1 MRATALLIT
10 VAALTASPASAQPPR
25 GPEPP
30 TVVTNGRAIVKR
42 APDRAF
48 VSFATETR
56 ASKPDQ
62 AQKDNARAMDKVR
75 GELRDQKIP
84 DEAVRTTSFNLR
96 EDVDWVN
103 GKRVPR
109 GYVVSNVIEVRVDA
123 LDGLGSLLD
132 QVVQAGATSVGG
144 IRFDLKDRDG
154 AEREALRLAVAD
166 ARARAEAAASGAGV
180 RVVRVQ
186 TIDEQGAVED
196 PAPDAHDADGGGDGR
211 RCAADARGRRRD
223 RRSRRRSG
231 SPPSLNPAELKVP
244 STVERFDRTRHRQS
258 LNSTWHL

>member
-1 MRATALLIT
+1 MRVTGSLIAI
-10 VAALTASPASAQPPR
+10 VLLTAPSTWAQPPR
-25 GPEPP
+25 SPEPP

-75 GELRDQKIP
+75 AELRDQRVP
-84 DEAVRTTSFNLR
+84 DEAIRTTSFNLR

-123 LDGLGSLLD
+123 LDSLGNLLD
-132 QVVQAGATSVGG
+132 EVVQAGATSVGG

-166 ARARAEAAASGAGV
+166 ARARAEAAVSGAGV
-180 RVVRVQ
+180 RIVRIQ
-186 TIDEQGAVED
+186 TIDEQGAGEI
-196 PAPDAHDADGGGDGR
+196 PRPMPMMRMEAAM
-211 RCAADARGRRRD
+211 AADAPQTPVAAGEIEIQAMVRLTAIIDAR
-223 RRSRRRSG
+223 
-231 SPPSLNPAELKVP
+231 
-244 STVERFDRTRHRQS
+244 
-258 LNSTWHL
+258 

>member
-1 MRATALLIT
+1 MRAFASL
-10 VAALTASPASAQPPR
+10 VAIVLLTASSAAAQPPR

-48 VSFATETR
+48 VSLATETR

-62 AQKDNARAMDKVR
+62 AQKDNARAMEKVR
-75 GELRDQKIP
+75 EELRGQKIP
-84 DEAVRTTSFNLR
+84 DEAIRTTSFNLR

-123 LDGLGSLLD
+123 LESLGGLLD
-132 QVVQAGATSVGG
+132 EVVQAGATSVGG
-144 IRFDLKDRDG
+144 IRFDLKDRDS

-166 ARARAEAAASGAGV
+166 ARARAEAAAAGAGV
-180 RVVRVQ
+180 RIVRVQ
-186 TIDEQGAVED
+186 TIDEQGAAEI
-196 PAPDAHDADGGGDGR
+196 PRPIPMMRMEAAM
-211 RCAADARGRRRD
+211 AADAPQTPVAAGEIEIQ
-223 RRSRRRSG
+223 
-231 SPPSLNPAELKVP
+231 A
-244 STVERFDRTRHRQS
+244 TVRLTAIIEPR
-258 LNSTWHL
+258 

>member
-1 MRATALLIT
+1 MNSILALQAELGTEGRILMRATASLIA
-10 VAALTASPASAQPPR
+10 VVMLTASSAGAQPPR

-30 TVVTNGRAIVKR
+30 TVVTNGQAIVKR

-62 AQKDNARAMDKVR
+62 AQKDNARAMEKVR
-75 GELRDQKIP
+75 SELRDQKIP
-84 DEAVRTTSFNLR
+84 DDAIRTTSFNLR

-109 GYVVSNVIEVRVDA
+109 GYAVSNVIEVRVDEIES
-123 LDGLGSLLD
+123 LGSLLD
-132 QVVQAGATSVGG
+132 DVVGAGATSVSG

-166 ARARAEAAASGAGV
+166 ARARAEAAAAGAGV
-180 RVVRVQ
+180 RIVRVQ
-186 TIDEQGAVED
+186 TIEEQGSAQVPRPMPMMRME
-196 PAPDAHDADGGGDGR
+196 AAM
-211 RCAADARGRRRD
+211 AADA
-223 RRSRRRSG
+223 
-231 SPPSLNPAELKVP
+231 PPTPVAAGEIEIQA
-244 STVERFDRTRHRQS
+244 TVRLTAIIDAR
-258 LNSTWHL
+258 

>member
-62 AQKDNARAMDKVR
+62 AQQDNARAMEKVR

-109 GYVVSNVIEVRVDA
+109 GYVVSNVIEVRVDT

-132 QVVQAGATSVGG
+132 QVVKA
-144 IRFDLKDRDG
+144 
-154 AEREALRLAVAD
+154 
-166 ARARAEAAASGAGV
+166 ARPRSAASGSTSRTGTAPNARPCV
-180 RVVRVQ
+180 WRWPMPAR
-186 TIDEQGAVED
+186 APKRRR
-196 PAPDAHDADGGGDGR
+196 PAPASAS
-211 RCAADARGRRRD
+211 CAS
-223 RRSRRRSG
+223 RRSTSRARSR
-231 SPPSLNPAELKVP
+231 SRA
-244 STVERFDRTRHRQS
+244 RCR
-258 LNSTWHL
+258 

>member
-1 MRATALLIT
+1 MRATQSLIA
-10 VAALTASPASAQPPR
+10 VVMLSASSAWAQPPR

-48 VSFATETR
+48 LSLATETR

-62 AQKDNARAMDKVR
+62 AQKDNARAMEKVR
-75 GELRDQKIP
+75 NELRSQRIP
-84 DEAVRTTSFNLR
+84 DEAIRTTSFNLR

-103 GKRVPR
+103 HKRVAR
-109 GYVVSNVIEVRVDA
+109 GYVVSNAIEVRVDA
-123 LDGLGSLLD
+123 LDSLGELID
-132 QVVQAGATSVGG
+132 EIVQAGATSVGG

-166 ARARAEAAASGAGV
+166 ARARAEAAAAGAGV

-186 TIDEQGAVED
+186 TIDEQGSAEIPRPMAMMRMEATVVN
-196 PAPDAHDADGGGDGR
+196 DAAQTPV
-211 RCAADARGRRRD
+211 AAGEIEIQATVRLTAIIEAR
-223 RRSRRRSG
+223 
-231 SPPSLNPAELKVP
+231 
-244 STVERFDRTRHRQS
+244 
-258 LNSTWHL
+258 

>member
-56 ASKPDQ
+56 ASKPAQ
-62 AQKDNARAMDKVR
+62 AQQANASAMEKVR

-186 TIDEQGAVED
+186 TIDEQGAVEI
-196 PAPDAHDADGGGDGR
+196 PRPMPMMRMQEAM
-211 RCAADARGRRRD
+211 AADA
-223 RRSRRRSG
+223 
-231 SPPSLNPAELKVP
+231 PPTPVAAGEIEIQA
-244 STVERFDRTRHRQS
+244 TVRLTAIIEPR
-258 LNSTWHL
+258 

>member
-1 MRATALLIT
+1 MRAFGSLIA
-10 VAALTASPASAQPPR
+10 VVLLTASSAWAQPPR
-25 GPEPP
+25 GLEQP

-62 AQKDNARAMDKVR
+62 AQKDNARAMEKVR
-75 GELRDQKIP
+75 EEIKSQRIS
-84 DEAVRTTSFNLR
+84 DEAIRTTSFNLR

-123 LDGLGSLLD
+123 LEGLGNLLD
-132 QVVQAGATSVGG
+132 KVVQAGATSVGG

-180 RVVRVQ
+180 RIVRVQ
-186 TIDEQGAVED
+186 TIDEQGAGEI
-196 PAPDAHDADGGGDGR
+196 PRPMPMMRMEAAA
-211 RCAADARGRRRD
+211 AADAPQTPVAAGEIEIQASVRLTAIIEAR
-223 RRSRRRSG
+223 
-231 SPPSLNPAELKVP
+231 
-244 STVERFDRTRHRQS
+244 
-258 LNSTWHL
+258 

>member
-1 MRATALLIT
+1 MRAIATS
-10 VAALTASPASAQPPR
+10 VAALLLAASSAWAQPPR

-48 VSFATETR
+48 VSFSTETR
-56 ASKPDQ
+56 ASRPDQ
-62 AQKDNARAMDKVR
+62 AQKDNARAMEKVR
-75 GELRDQKIP
+75 AELGDQKIP
-84 DEAVRTTSFNLR
+84 DEAIRTTSFNLR

-123 LDGLGSLLD
+123 LDRLGGLLD

-144 IRFDLKDRDG
+144 IRFDLKERDS

-180 RVVRVQ
+180 RIVRVQ
-186 TIDEQGAVED
+186 TIDEQGS
-196 PAPDAHDADGGGDGR
+196 PDIPRPMPMMRMEAAM
-211 RCAADARGRRRD
+211 AADAPQTPVAAGEIEIQANVRLTAIIEAR
-223 RRSRRRSG
+223 
-231 SPPSLNPAELKVP
+231 
-244 STVERFDRTRHRQS
+244 
-258 LNSTWHL
+258 